1 MAVMTLKGQ
10 LGIRQSLVQ
19 GLQFMYDACKLCTEE
34 FNEPLF
40 AFGLMLTNDEQSQVD
55 VPR

>member
-1 MAVMTLKGQ
+1 MAVMTLTGQ

-19 GLQFMYDACKLCTEE
+19 GLKLMYDACKLCTEE

-40 AFGLMLTNDEQSQVD
+40 TFGLMLTNDEQGQVD

>member
-19 GLQFMYDACKLCTEE
+19 GLQLMYDACKLCTEE
-34 FNEPLF
+34 FNEPLY